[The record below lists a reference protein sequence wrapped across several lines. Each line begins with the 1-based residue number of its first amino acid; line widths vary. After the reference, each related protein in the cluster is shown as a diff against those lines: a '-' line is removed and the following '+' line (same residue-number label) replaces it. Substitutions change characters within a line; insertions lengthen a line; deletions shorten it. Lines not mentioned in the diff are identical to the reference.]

1 MRNMIKALKK
11 KYALSDQGASDLFKG
26 ILYSVLANISLM
38 LPVILL
44 AVVLNQLLSPILG
57 IADSEKSAAFYT
69 ITGIV
74 ILAVV
79 FILVGVAYAGN
90 AICKTF
96 EIDIKKQ
103 IAKMIAKRK
112 AEQKRKA
119 EEAAAAKEMSQV
131 TESTTTEASEDEKV
145 SDNTMPTMFSE
156 EDRKKLEDAVSK
168 ADSEEKTMQDSKVEA
183 IEKTADSDSTENEAA
198 EKTVSEEKVESV
210 EKPVTTTESEE
221 TPDEE
226 IKAEGTPV
234 EETPAQEEELTD
246 TRVVDIFAELN
257 EEPVSEDAEN
267 DFEEK

>member
-1 MRNMIKALKK
+1 MNKKSGCALR
-11 KYALSDQGASDLFKG
+11 
-26 ILYSVLANISLM
+26 IVLGGYLTY
-38 LPVILL
+38 
-44 AVVLNQLLSPILG
+44 LG
-57 IADSEKSAAFYT
+57 IRILSEMIQQRPSNMT
-69 ITGIV
+69 LMSV
-74 ILAVV
+74 LAVV

-145 SDNTMPTMFSE
+145 SDNTMPTMLSE

-168 ADSEEKTMQDSKVEA
+168 ADFEEKTMQDSKAEA

-198 EKTVSEEKVESV
+198 EKTASV
-210 EKPVTTTESEE
+210 EKTVTTAESEE

-226 IKAEGTPV
+226 IKAEETAT
-234 EETPAQEEELTD
+234 EETSVQEELTD

>member
-1 MRNMIKALKK
+1 MNKK
-11 KYALSDQGASDLFKG
+11 SGYALR
-26 ILYSVLANISLM
+26 IVLGGYLTY
-38 LPVILL
+38 
-44 AVVLNQLLSPILG
+44 LG
-57 IADSEKSAAFYT
+57 IRILSEMIQQRPSNMT
-69 ITGIV
+69 LMSV
-74 ILAVV
+74 LAVV

-145 SDNTMPTMFSE
+145 SDNTMPTMLSE

-168 ADSEEKTMQDSKVEA
+168 ADFEEKA
-183 IEKTADSDSTENEAA
+183 
-198 EKTVSEEKVESV
+198 ESV
-210 EKPVTTTESEE
+210 EKLATTTESEE

-226 IKAEGTPV
+226 IKAE
-234 EETPAQEEELTD
+234 ETSVQEELTD

>member
-1 MRNMIKALKK
+1 MNKK
-11 KYALSDQGASDLFKG
+11 SGYALR
-26 ILYSVLANISLM
+26 IVLGGYLTY
-38 LPVILL
+38 
-44 AVVLNQLLSPILG
+44 LG
-57 IADSEKSAAFYT
+57 IRILSEMIQQRPSNMT
-69 ITGIV
+69 LMSV
-74 ILAVV
+74 LAVV

-131 TESTTTEASEDEKV
+131 TESTTTEV
-145 SDNTMPTMFSE
+145 SDNTMPTMLSE

-168 ADSEEKTMQDSKVEA
+168 ADSEEKTMQDSKAEV

-226 IKAEGTPV
+226 IKAEETAT
-234 EETPAQEEELTD
+234 EETSVQEELTD

>member
-1 MRNMIKALKK
+1 MNKK
-11 KYALSDQGASDLFKG
+11 SGYALR
-26 ILYSVLANISLM
+26 IVLGGYLTY
-38 LPVILL
+38 
-44 AVVLNQLLSPILG
+44 LG
-57 IADSEKSAAFYT
+57 IRILSEMIQQRPSNMT
-69 ITGIV
+69 LMSV
-74 ILAVV
+74 LAVV

-131 TESTTTEASEDEKV
+131 TESTTTEV
-145 SDNTMPTMFSE
+145 SDNTMPTMLSE

-168 ADSEEKTMQDSKVEA
+168 ADFEEKTMQDSKAEA

-198 EKTVSEEKVESV
+198 EKTVSEEKTVI
-210 EKPVTTTESEE
+210 TTELEE

>member
-1 MRNMIKALKK
+1 MNKK
-11 KYALSDQGASDLFKG
+11 SGYALR
-26 ILYSVLANISLM
+26 IVLGGYLTY
-38 LPVILL
+38 
-44 AVVLNQLLSPILG
+44 LG
-57 IADSEKSAAFYT
+57 IRILSEMIQQRPSNMT
-69 ITGIV
+69 LMSV
-74 ILAVV
+74 LAVV

-131 TESTTTEASEDEKV
+131 TESTTTEV
-145 SDNTMPTMFSE
+145 SDNTMPTMLSE

-168 ADSEEKTMQDSKVEA
+168 ADFEEKTMQDSKAEA

-198 EKTVSEEKVESV
+198 EKTVSEEKTVI
-210 EKPVTTTESEE
+210 TTESEE

-257 EEPVSEDAEN
+257 EEPVSEDA
-267 DFEEK
+267 

>member
-1 MRNMIKALKK
+1 MNKK
-11 KYALSDQGASDLFKG
+11 SGYALR
-26 ILYSVLANISLM
+26 IVLGGYLTY
-38 LPVILL
+38 
-44 AVVLNQLLSPILG
+44 LG
-57 IADSEKSAAFYT
+57 IRILSEMIQQRPSNMT
-69 ITGIV
+69 LMSV
-74 ILAVV
+74 LAVV

-145 SDNTMPTMFSE
+145 SDNTMPTMLSE

-168 ADSEEKTMQDSKVEA
+168 ADFEEKTMQDSKAEA

-198 EKTVSEEKVESV
+198 EKTVSEEKMVI
-210 EKPVTTTESEE
+210 TTESEE

-226 IKAEGTPV
+226 IKAEETAT
-234 EETPAQEEELTD
+234 EETSVQEELTD

>member
-1 MRNMIKALKK
+1 MNKK
-11 KYALSDQGASDLFKG
+11 SGYALR
-26 ILYSVLANISLM
+26 IVLGGYLTY
-38 LPVILL
+38 
-44 AVVLNQLLSPILG
+44 LG
-57 IADSEKSAAFYT
+57 IRILSEMIQQRPSNMT
-69 ITGIV
+69 LMSV
-74 ILAVV
+74 LAVV

-131 TESTTTEASEDEKV
+131 TESTTTEV
-145 SDNTMPTMFSE
+145 SDNTMPTMLSE

-168 ADSEEKTMQDSKVEA
+168 ADSEEKTMQDSKAEV

-198 EKTVSEEKVESV
+198 EKTVSEEKAESV

-226 IKAEGTPV
+226 IKAEETAT
-234 EETPAQEEELTD
+234 EETSVQEELTD

>member
-1 MRNMIKALKK
+1 LSSFYISKRGQQQKYGGNKMNKK
-11 KYALSDQGASDLFKG
+11 SGYALR
-26 ILYSVLANISLM
+26 IVLGGYLTY
-38 LPVILL
+38 
-44 AVVLNQLLSPILG
+44 LG
-57 IADSEKSAAFYT
+57 IRILSEMIQQRPSNMT
-69 ITGIV
+69 LMSV
-74 ILAVV
+74 LAVV

-145 SDNTMPTMFSE
+145 SDDTMPTMLSE

-168 ADSEEKTMQDSKVEA
+168 ADSEEKTMQDSKDEA

-198 EKTVSEEKVESV
+198 EKTASEEKA
-210 EKPVTTTESEE
+210 ESEE

-226 IKAEGTPV
+226 IRA
-234 EETPAQEEELTD
+234 EETATEETSVQEELTD

>member
-1 MRNMIKALKK
+1 MKTTTFFYLTICYLT
-11 KYALSDQGASDLFKG
+11 Y
-26 ILYSVLANISLM
+26 
-38 LPVILL
+38 
-44 AVVLNQLLSPILG
+44 LG
-57 IADSEKSAAFYT
+57 IRILSEMIQQRPSNMT
-69 ITGIV
+69 LMSV
-74 ILAVV
+74 LAVV

-145 SDNTMPTMFSE
+145 SDDTMPTMLSE

-168 ADSEEKTMQDSKVEA
+168 ADSEEKTMQDSKDEA

-198 EKTVSEEKVESV
+198 EKTASEEKA
-210 EKPVTTTESEE
+210 ESEE

-226 IKAEGTPV
+226 IRA
-234 EETPAQEEELTD
+234 EETATEETSVQEELTD

>member
-1 MRNMIKALKK
+1 MNKK
-11 KYALSDQGASDLFKG
+11 SGYALR
-26 ILYSVLANISLM
+26 IVLGGYLTY
-38 LPVILL
+38 
-44 AVVLNQLLSPILG
+44 LG
-57 IADSEKSAAFYT
+57 IRILSEMIQQRPSNMT
-69 ITGIV
+69 LMSV
-74 ILAVV
+74 LAVV

-131 TESTTTEASEDEKV
+131 TESTTTEV
-145 SDNTMPTMFSE
+145 SDNTMPTMLSE

-168 ADSEEKTMQDSKVEA
+168 ADFEEKTMQDSKAEA
-183 IEKTADSDSTENEAA
+183 IEKTADSVSTENEAA
-198 EKTVSEEKVESV
+198 EKTVSEEKTVI
-210 EKPVTTTESEE
+210 TTESEE

>member
-1 MRNMIKALKK
+1 MNKK
-11 KYALSDQGASDLFKG
+11 SGYALR
-26 ILYSVLANISLM
+26 IVLGGYLTY
-38 LPVILL
+38 
-44 AVVLNQLLSPILG
+44 LG
-57 IADSEKSAAFYT
+57 IRILSEMIQQRPSNMT
-69 ITGIV
+69 LMSV
-74 ILAVV
+74 LAVV

-131 TESTTTEASEDEKV
+131 TESTTTEV
-145 SDNTMPTMFSE
+145 SDNTMPTMLSE
-156 EDRKKLEDAVSK
+156 EDRKKLEDAASK
-168 ADSEEKTMQDSKVEA
+168 ADSEEKTMQDSKAEA
-183 IEKTADSDSTENEAA
+183 IEKTADSDSIENETA

-226 IKAEGTPV
+226 IKAE
-234 EETPAQEEELTD
+234 ETSVQEELTD

>member
-1 MRNMIKALKK
+1 MNKKSGCALR
-11 KYALSDQGASDLFKG
+11 
-26 ILYSVLANISLM
+26 IVLGGYLTY
-38 LPVILL
+38 
-44 AVVLNQLLSPILG
+44 LG
-57 IADSEKSAAFYT
+57 IRILSEMIQQRPSNMT
-69 ITGIV
+69 LMSV
-74 ILAVV
+74 LAVV

-145 SDNTMPTMFSE
+145 SDNTMPTMLSE

-168 ADSEEKTMQDSKVEA
+168 ADSEEKA
-183 IEKTADSDSTENEAA
+183 
-198 EKTVSEEKVESV
+198 ESV

-226 IKAEGTPV
+226 IKAEETAT
-234 EETPAQEEELTD
+234 EETSVQEELTD

>member
-1 MRNMIKALKK
+1 MNKK
-11 KYALSDQGASDLFKG
+11 SGYALR
-26 ILYSVLANISLM
+26 IVLGGYLTY
-38 LPVILL
+38 
-44 AVVLNQLLSPILG
+44 LG
-57 IADSEKSAAFYT
+57 IRILSEMIQQRPSNMT
-69 ITGIV
+69 LMSV
-74 ILAVV
+74 LAVV

-145 SDNTMPTMFSE
+145 SDNTMPTMLSE

-168 ADSEEKTMQDSKVEA
+168 VDFEEKA
-183 IEKTADSDSTENEAA
+183 
-198 EKTVSEEKVESV
+198 ESV

>member
-1 MRNMIKALKK
+1 MNKK
-11 KYALSDQGASDLFKG
+11 SGYALS
-26 ILYSVLANISLM
+26 IVLGGYLTY
-38 LPVILL
+38 
-44 AVVLNQLLSPILG
+44 LG
-57 IADSEKSAAFYT
+57 IRILSEMIQQRPSNMT
-69 ITGIV
+69 LMSV
-74 ILAVV
+74 LAVV

-131 TESTTTEASEDEKV
+131 TESTTTEV
-145 SDNTMPTMFSE
+145 SDNTMPTMLSE

-168 ADSEEKTMQDSKVEA
+168 ADSEEKTMQDSKAEA

-198 EKTVSEEKVESV
+198 EKTVSEEKT
-210 EKPVTTTESEE
+210 VTTTESEE

-226 IKAEGTPV
+226 IRVEGTPV

>member
-1 MRNMIKALKK
+1 MNKK
-11 KYALSDQGASDLFKG
+11 SGYALR
-26 ILYSVLANISLM
+26 IVLGGYLTY
-38 LPVILL
+38 
-44 AVVLNQLLSPILG
+44 LG
-57 IADSEKSAAFYT
+57 IRILSEMIQQRPSNMT
-69 ITGIV
+69 LMSV
-74 ILAVV
+74 LAVV

-145 SDNTMPTMFSE
+145 SDNTMPTMLSE

-168 ADSEEKTMQDSKVEA
+168 ADSEEKTMQDSKAEA

-198 EKTVSEEKVESV
+198 EKTASEEKA
-210 EKPVTTTESEE
+210 ESEE

>member
-1 MRNMIKALKK
+1 MNKK
-11 KYALSDQGASDLFKG
+11 SGYAFR
-26 ILYSVLANISLM
+26 IVLGGYLTY
-38 LPVILL
+38 
-44 AVVLNQLLSPILG
+44 LG
-57 IADSEKSAAFYT
+57 IRILSEMIQQRPSNMT
-69 ITGIV
+69 LMSV
-74 ILAVV
+74 LAVV

-131 TESTTTEASEDEKV
+131 TESTTTEV
-145 SDNTMPTMFSE
+145 SDNTMPTMLSE

-168 ADSEEKTMQDSKVEA
+168 ADFEEKTMQDSKAEA

-198 EKTVSEEKVESV
+198 EKTVSEEKTVI
-210 EKPVTTTESEE
+210 TTESEE

>member
-1 MRNMIKALKK
+1 MNKK
-11 KYALSDQGASDLFKG
+11 SGYALR
-26 ILYSVLANISLM
+26 IVLGGYLTY
-38 LPVILL
+38 
-44 AVVLNQLLSPILG
+44 LG
-57 IADSEKSAAFYT
+57 IRILSEMIQQRPSNMT
-69 ITGIV
+69 LMSV
-74 ILAVV
+74 LAVV

-90 AICKTF
+90 ALCKTF

-145 SDNTMPTMFSE
+145 SDNTMPTMLSE

-168 ADSEEKTMQDSKVEA
+168 ADFEEKT
-183 IEKTADSDSTENEAA
+183 
-198 EKTVSEEKVESV
+198 ESV

-226 IKAEGTPV
+226 IKAEETAT
-234 EETPAQEEELTD
+234 EETSVQEELTD

>member
-1 MRNMIKALKK
+1 MNKK
-11 KYALSDQGASDLFKG
+11 SGYALR
-26 ILYSVLANISLM
+26 IVLGGYLTY
-38 LPVILL
+38 
-44 AVVLNQLLSPILG
+44 LG
-57 IADSEKSAAFYT
+57 IRILSEMIQQRPSNMT
-69 ITGIV
+69 LMSV
-74 ILAVV
+74 LAVV

-131 TESTTTEASEDEKV
+131 TESTTTEV
-145 SDNTMPTMFSE
+145 SDNTMPTMLSE

-168 ADSEEKTMQDSKVEA
+168 VDSEEKTMQDSKAEA

-198 EKTVSEEKVESV
+198 EKTVSEEKMVI
-210 EKPVTTTESEE
+210 TTESEE

>member
-1 MRNMIKALKK
+1 MNKK
-11 KYALSDQGASDLFKG
+11 SGYALR
-26 ILYSVLANISLM
+26 IVLGGYLTY
-38 LPVILL
+38 
-44 AVVLNQLLSPILG
+44 LG
-57 IADSEKSAAFYT
+57 IRILSEMIQQRPSNMT
-69 ITGIV
+69 LMSV
-74 ILAVV
+74 LAVV

-145 SDNTMPTMFSE
+145 SDNTMPTMLSE

-168 ADSEEKTMQDSKVEA
+168 ADSEEKTMQDSKDEA

-198 EKTVSEEKVESV
+198 EKIASEEKA
-210 EKPVTTTESEE
+210 ESEE

-226 IKAEGTPV
+226 IKAEETPV
-234 EETPAQEEELTD
+234 EETPVQEEELTD

>member
-1 MRNMIKALKK
+1 MNKKSGCALR
-11 KYALSDQGASDLFKG
+11 
-26 ILYSVLANISLM
+26 IVLGGYLTY
-38 LPVILL
+38 
-44 AVVLNQLLSPILG
+44 LG
-57 IADSEKSAAFYT
+57 IRILSEMIQQRPSNMT
-69 ITGIV
+69 LMSV
-74 ILAVV
+74 LAVV

-131 TESTTTEASEDEKV
+131 TKSTTTEASEDEKV
-145 SDNTMPTMFSE
+145 SDNTMPTMLSE

-168 ADSEEKTMQDSKVEA
+168 ADSEEKT
-183 IEKTADSDSTENEAA
+183 
-198 EKTVSEEKVESV
+198 ESV

>member
-1 MRNMIKALKK
+1 MNKK
-11 KYALSDQGASDLFKG
+11 SGYALR
-26 ILYSVLANISLM
+26 IVLGGYLTY
-38 LPVILL
+38 
-44 AVVLNQLLSPILG
+44 LG
-57 IADSEKSAAFYT
+57 IRILSEMIQQRPSNMT
-69 ITGIV
+69 LMSV
-74 ILAVV
+74 LAVV

-112 AEQKRKA
+112 AEQKRIA

-131 TESTTTEASEDEKV
+131 TESTTTEV
-145 SDNTMPTMFSE
+145 SDNTMPTMLSE

-168 ADSEEKTMQDSKVEA
+168 ADSEEKTMQDSKAEA

-198 EKTVSEEKVESV
+198 EKTVSEEKTVI
-210 EKPVTTTESEE
+210 TTESEE

-226 IKAEGTPV
+226 IKAEETAT
-234 EETPAQEEELTD
+234 EETSVQEELTD
-246 TRVVDIFAELN
+246 TRVVDIFAELY

>member
-1 MRNMIKALKK
+1 MNKKSGCALR
-11 KYALSDQGASDLFKG
+11 
-26 ILYSVLANISLM
+26 IVLGGYLTY
-38 LPVILL
+38 
-44 AVVLNQLLSPILG
+44 LG
-57 IADSEKSAAFYT
+57 IRILSEMIQQRPSNMT
-69 ITGIV
+69 LMSV
-74 ILAVV
+74 LAVV

-145 SDNTMPTMFSE
+145 SDNTMPTMLSE

-168 ADSEEKTMQDSKVEA
+168 VDSEEKTMQDSKAEA

-198 EKTVSEEKVESV
+198 EKTASEEKA
-210 EKPVTTTESEE
+210 ESEE

>member
-1 MRNMIKALKK
+1 MNKK
-11 KYALSDQGASDLFKG
+11 SGYALR
-26 ILYSVLANISLM
+26 IVLGGYLTY
-38 LPVILL
+38 
-44 AVVLNQLLSPILG
+44 LG
-57 IADSEKSAAFYT
+57 IRILSEMIQQRPSNMT
-69 ITGIV
+69 LMSV
-74 ILAVV
+74 LAVV

-131 TESTTTEASEDEKV
+131 TESTTTEV
-145 SDNTMPTMFSE
+145 SDNTMPTMLSE

-168 ADSEEKTMQDSKVEA
+168 EDFEEKTMQDSKAEA

-198 EKTVSEEKVESV
+198 EKTVSEEKAVI
-210 EKPVTTTESEE
+210 TTESEE

>member
-1 MRNMIKALKK
+1 MNKK
-11 KYALSDQGASDLFKG
+11 SGYALR
-26 ILYSVLANISLM
+26 IVLGGYLTY
-38 LPVILL
+38 
-44 AVVLNQLLSPILG
+44 LG
-57 IADSEKSAAFYT
+57 IRILSEMIQQRPSNMT
-69 ITGIV
+69 LMSV
-74 ILAVV
+74 LAVV

-103 IAKMIAKRK
+103 LAKMIEKRK

-119 EEAAAAKEMSQV
+119 EEAAAAKAMSQV

-145 SDNTMPTMFSE
+145 SDNTMPTMLSE
-156 EDRKKLEDAVSK
+156 EDRKKLEEAVSK
-168 ADSEEKTMQDSKVEA
+168 ADSEEKTKQDSKDEV
-183 IEKTADSDSTENEAA
+183 IEKTADSESTENEVA
-198 EKTVSEEKVESV
+198 EKTASV
-210 EKPVTTTESEE
+210 EKLATTTESEE
-221 TPDEE
+221 TPVEE

-234 EETPAQEEELTD
+234 EKTPVQEEELTD

>member
-1 MRNMIKALKK
+1 MNKK
-11 KYALSDQGASDLFKG
+11 SGYALR
-26 ILYSVLANISLM
+26 IVLGGYLTY
-38 LPVILL
+38 
-44 AVVLNQLLSPILG
+44 LG
-57 IADSEKSAAFYT
+57 IRILSEMIQQRPSNMT
-69 ITGIV
+69 LMSV
-74 ILAVV
+74 LAVV

-131 TESTTTEASEDEKV
+131 TESTTTEV
-145 SDNTMPTMFSE
+145 SDNTMPTMLSE

-168 ADSEEKTMQDSKVEA
+168 ADSEEKTMQDSKAEA

-198 EKTVSEEKVESV
+198 EKTVSEEKAVI
-210 EKPVTTTESEE
+210 TTESEE

>member
-1 MRNMIKALKK
+1 MNKK
-11 KYALSDQGASDLFKG
+11 SGYALR
-26 ILYSVLANISLM
+26 IVLGGYLTY
-38 LPVILL
+38 
-44 AVVLNQLLSPILG
+44 LG
-57 IADSEKSAAFYT
+57 IRILSEMIQQRPSNMT
-69 ITGIV
+69 LMSV
-74 ILAVV
+74 LAVV

-131 TESTTTEASEDEKV
+131 TESTTTEV
-145 SDNTMPTMFSE
+145 SDNTMPTMLSE

-168 ADSEEKTMQDSKVEA
+168 ADFEEKTMQDSKAEA

-210 EKPVTTTESEE
+210 EKLATTTESEE
-221 TPDEE
+221 TQDEE

>member
-1 MRNMIKALKK
+1 MNKK
-11 KYALSDQGASDLFKG
+11 SGYALR
-26 ILYSVLANISLM
+26 IVLGGYLTY
-38 LPVILL
+38 
-44 AVVLNQLLSPILG
+44 LG
-57 IADSEKSAAFYT
+57 IRILSEMIQQRPSNMT
-69 ITGIV
+69 LMSV
-74 ILAVV
+74 LAVV

-119 EEAAAAKEMSQV
+119 EEAAVAKKMSQV
-131 TESTTTEASEDEKV
+131 TESTMTEV
-145 SDNTMPTMFSE
+145 SDNTMPTMLSE

-168 ADSEEKTMQDSKVEA
+168 ADFEEKTMQDSKAEA

-210 EKPVTTTESEE
+210 EKLATTTESEE

>member
-1 MRNMIKALKK
+1 MNKK
-11 KYALSDQGASDLFKG
+11 SGYALR
-26 ILYSVLANISLM
+26 IVLGGYLTY
-38 LPVILL
+38 
-44 AVVLNQLLSPILG
+44 LG
-57 IADSEKSAAFYT
+57 IRILSEMIQQRPSNMT
-69 ITGIV
+69 LMSV
-74 ILAVV
+74 LAVV

-131 TESTTTEASEDEKV
+131 TESTTTEV
-145 SDNTMPTMFSE
+145 SDNTMPTMLSE

-168 ADSEEKTMQDSKVEA
+168 ADFEEKTMQDSKAEA

-198 EKTVSEEKVESV
+198 EKTVSEEKTVI
-210 EKPVTTTESEE
+210 TTESEE

-226 IKAEGTPV
+226 IKAEETPV

>member
-1 MRNMIKALKK
+1 MNKK
-11 KYALSDQGASDLFKG
+11 SGYALR
-26 ILYSVLANISLM
+26 IVLGGYLTY
-38 LPVILL
+38 
-44 AVVLNQLLSPILG
+44 LG
-57 IADSEKSAAFYT
+57 IRILSEMIQQRPSNMT
-69 ITGIV
+69 LMSV
-74 ILAVV
+74 LAVV

-119 EEAAAAKEMSQV
+119 EEAAVAKEMSQV
-131 TESTTTEASEDEKV
+131 TESTMTEV
-145 SDNTMPTMFSE
+145 SDNTMPTMLSE

-168 ADSEEKTMQDSKVEA
+168 ADFEEKTMQDSKAEA

-198 EKTVSEEKVESV
+198 EKTVSEEKTVI
-210 EKPVTTTESEE
+210 TTESEE

>member
-1 MRNMIKALKK
+1 MNKK
-11 KYALSDQGASDLFKG
+11 SGYALR
-26 ILYSVLANISLM
+26 IVLGGYLTY
-38 LPVILL
+38 
-44 AVVLNQLLSPILG
+44 LG
-57 IADSEKSAAFYT
+57 IRILSEMIQQRPSNMT
-69 ITGIV
+69 LMSV
-74 ILAVV
+74 LAVV

-103 IAKMIAKRK
+103 LAKMIAKRK
-112 AEQKRKA
+112 AKQKRKA
-119 EEAAAAKEMSQV
+119 EEAAAAKAMSQV
-131 TESTTTEASEDEKV
+131 TESTTTEASEDEKI
-145 SDNTMPTMFSE
+145 SDNTMPTMLSE

-168 ADSEEKTMQDSKVEA
+168 ADSEEKTKQDSKDEF
-183 IEKTADSDSTENEAA
+183 IETAVDSESTENEAA
-198 EKTVSEEKVESV
+198 EKTASV
-210 EKPVTTTESEE
+210 EKTATTTEAEE

-234 EETPAQEEELTD
+234 EKTPVQEEELTD

>member
-1 MRNMIKALKK
+1 MNKK
-11 KYALSDQGASDLFKG
+11 SGYALR
-26 ILYSVLANISLM
+26 IVLGGYLTY
-38 LPVILL
+38 
-44 AVVLNQLLSPILG
+44 LG
-57 IADSEKSAAFYT
+57 IRILSEMIQQRPSNMT
-69 ITGIV
+69 LMSV
-74 ILAVV
+74 LAVV

-119 EEAAAAKEMSQV
+119 EEGAVAKEMSQV
-131 TESTTTEASEDEKV
+131 TESTMTEV
-145 SDNTMPTMFSE
+145 SDNTMPTMLSE

-168 ADSEEKTMQDSKVEA
+168 ADFEEKTMQDSKAEA

-210 EKPVTTTESEE
+210 EKLATTTESEE

>member
-1 MRNMIKALKK
+1 MNKKSGCALR
-11 KYALSDQGASDLFKG
+11 
-26 ILYSVLANISLM
+26 IVLGGYLTY
-38 LPVILL
+38 
-44 AVVLNQLLSPILG
+44 LG
-57 IADSEKSAAFYT
+57 IRILSEMIQQRPSNMT
-69 ITGIV
+69 LMSV
-74 ILAVV
+74 LAVV

-112 AEQKRKA
+112 TEQKRKA

-145 SDNTMPTMFSE
+145 SNNTMPTMLSE

-168 ADSEEKTMQDSKVEA
+168 ADFEEKA
-183 IEKTADSDSTENEAA
+183 
-198 EKTVSEEKVESV
+198 ESV